1 MKDSQQLITKQ
12 SGIEYETINDD
23 SYIPQSR
30 YIYNSSKMSI
40 TSSTHII
47 NIETY
52 KNDELKLQHVNL
64 GLRGRDTLD
73 LELTSDVYSVDVTV
87 NGQTGTYNYANTVT
101 VRREDIYPDV
111 AHIQNEIRTT
121 SYTSV
126 DQKIRATDITN
137 THYEKTGLGI
147 KVTYKITVLNAG
159 VTNAT
164 ATKIVNY
171 YDNRYDTENP
181 PEVYYIDKD
190 GNKQN
195 LSSEKTT
202 GGDGYN
208 AIIITNGK
216 ILASG
221 ESMNIYVTY
230 ELKTPE
236 TLLKDLNIND
246 KLPTYNMAEIYEYK
260 SQCAKNQT
268 EFTRGLIDV
277 DSAPGSANTENA
289 RLKGNKT
296 DSTNTVQYYFNAN
309 NLDQLKYEDDTYATP
324 VLYFVKNDSKRTLK
338 GNVFE
343 DLTEV
348 NSENVRT
355 GNGIKDDD
363 EEQGVYGATVEL
375 VENGTTRFTTST
387 AKDGN
392 YTFEGFLPGN
402 YIVRFRYGDTDN
414 TVVINTAGDNINAK
428 SFNGE
433 DYQSTNNTG
442 SYGAEKIS
450 DIKDYWYLDNESE
463 GISAATD
470 NNTRRGEVSDN
481 VYNDSEIMKTLNG
494 LREGKTKEQCSAD
507 KVDSLIEKTKMDA
520 STQNL
525 LVGVE
530 KAYLENDEV
539 KQRNSFESYEITNMN
554 FGIAEV
560 PVSTV
565 DLQKHVDEF
574 EIVDSAGINTIAKI
588 KLQNDGKYEVI
599 SGEVLAAGVNEP
611 IDVSIENEKLQGAK
625 LRITYVITANINVE
639 KNFDD
644 SYAINPTINGLIDFI
659 DNNLEYNETLGDNA
673 KYWQLTSYDN
683 IQTSYKNLKRDG
695 DNFEPSSTVVNKA
708 DTHKVIIEAKQSN
721 PILNLTNGSGSAT
734 LVLEK
739 VLSSNDS
746 GIEGIKMDTQNM
758 FGYGNIIE
766 IKGLTYTTPEGSED
780 KPLRDRVRTTDR
792 YIIIPGGQ
800 YDTAT
805 SEEIVIHP
813 PTGDGGAIGI
823 TYYIVGLAS
832 LCILAVG
839 IFGIKKFVIKR

>member
-1 MKDSQQLITKQ
+1 MENSQQLITI
-12 SGIEYETINDD
+12 SGIKYETINDD
-23 SYIPQSR
+23 SYMPQSR
-30 YIYNSSKMSI
+30 YIYDSSTMSI
-40 TSSTHII
+40 TSSTKPI
-47 NIETY
+47 NIGDYADKE
-52 KNDELKLQHVNL
+52 KELWLQHVNL

-87 NGQTGTYNYANTVT
+87 NGQTGTYYYNN
-101 VRREDIYPDV
+101 EIKISKNDIGVLPDA
-111 AHIQNEIRTT
+111 AHITNESRETG
-121 SYTSV
+121 YTRLN
-126 DQKIRATDITN
+126 QMLRETDVTN
-137 THYEKTGLGI
+137 DVYENGTGLGI
-147 KVTYKITVLNAG
+147 RVTYKITVLNSS

-171 YDNRYDTENP
+171 YDNRYEFISAK
-181 PEVYYIDKD
+181 YD
-190 GNKQN
+190 GKE
-195 LSSEKTT
+195 LSSESINGGT
-202 GGDGYN
+202 GYSGQL
-208 AIIITNGK
+208 ITTNGNM
-216 ILASG
+216 LAQSQ
-221 ESMNIYVTY
+221 SMDIYVTY
-230 ELKTPE
+230 ELKGPVS
-236 TLLKDLNIND
+236 LLSNVSE
-246 KLPTYNMAEIYEYK
+246 LPTYNMSEIYEYK
-260 SQCAKNQT
+260 SECANGQS

-324 VLYFVKNDSKRTLK
+324 VLYFVKDGSKRKLS

-343 DLTEV
+343 DLTKL
-348 NSENVRT
+348 NSENVKT
-355 GNGIKDDD
+355 GNGKKDNG
-363 EEQGVYGATVEL
+363 EINVYGATVEL

-387 AKDGN
+387 DKDGN

-402 YIVRFRYGDTDN
+402 YTVRFRYGDTDN
-414 TVVINTAGDNINAK
+414 TVVINTAGNNINAK

-442 SYGAEKIS
+442 SYGAKKIS
-450 DIKDYWYLDNESE
+450 DIEDYWYLKNESE
-463 GISAATD
+463 GISTATD

-525 LVGVE
+525 LIGVE
-530 KAYLENDEV
+530 KAYLEKAYLEKYEV

-695 DNFEPSSTVVNKA
+695 DNLEPSSTVVNKA

-832 LCILAVG
+832 LCILAIGV
-839 IFGIKKFVIKR
+839 FGIKKFIIKR